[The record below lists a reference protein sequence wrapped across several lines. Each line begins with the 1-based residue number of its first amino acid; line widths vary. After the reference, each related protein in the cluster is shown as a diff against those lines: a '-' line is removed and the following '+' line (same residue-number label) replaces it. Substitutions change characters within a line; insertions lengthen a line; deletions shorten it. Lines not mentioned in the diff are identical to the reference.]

1 MMRAKPTLLLGVICM
16 GAGGLGACSTMR
28 FPLQP
33 ISAVSPYDDDDK
45 VAQPAVLAAAEP
57 KPVEIVERAVP
68 LPLPGQLKPPPG
80 HSGRPEPTDPRQ
92 RVAMANRAARV
103 QPTRSGYINAMQVYP
118 FTEGALYQVY
128 ASPNQV
134 TDIGLQPG
142 EQLEGSGPV
151 AAGDTVRWKVGD
163 TESGSGAGKRIHIL
177 VKPTSPGLFTN
188 LVVNTDRRTYHLELH
203 SDERTYMASVSWTY
217 AEDQL
222 IALRRQNEDAA
233 SAEPVDVGVDLARL
247 RFRYMINGD
256 APPWRPRQVFDDG
269 KKVYIQF
276 PRGIAHGD
284 MPPLFVVGVD
294 GNSDQIVNYRVH
306 DNYMTVDRLFA
317 KAELR
322 LGDRKSQQRV
332 LIERVD

>member
-1 MMRAKPTLLLGVICM
+1 MRI
-16 GAGGLGACSTMR
+16 
-28 FPLQP
+28 PLQP

-45 VAQPAVLAAAEP
+45 AARPAVLAAAEP

-80 HSGRPEPTDPRQ
+80 RSARPEPTDPRQ
-92 RVAMANRAARV
+92 RVALANRAARV
-103 QPTRSGYINAMQVYP
+103 QPMRSGYINAMQVYP

-177 VKPTSPGLFTN
+177 VKPTSSGLFTN

-233 SAEPVDVGVDLARL
+233 AAEPVDIGVDLARL
-247 RFRYMINGD
+247 RFRHMINGD
-256 APPWRPRQVFDDG
+256 MPPWRPRQVFDDG

-276 PRGIAHGD
+276 PRGIGQGA

-322 LGDRKSQQRV
+322 LGDRDSQQRV

>member
-45 VAQPAVLAAAEP
+45 VAQPAVLAAEEP

-103 QPTRSGYINAMQVYP
+103 QPTRGGYINAMQVYP

-177 VKPTSPGLFTN
+177 VKPTSAGLFTN

-247 RFRYMINGD
+247 HFRYMINGD

-276 PRGIAHGD
+276 PRGIAQGD

-322 LGDRKSQQRV
+322 LGDRSSQQRV

>member
-1 MMRAKPTLLLGVICM
+1 
-16 GAGGLGACSTMR
+16 
-28 FPLQP
+28 
-33 ISAVSPYDDDDK
+33 
-45 VAQPAVLAAAEP
+45 
-57 KPVEIVERAVP
+57 
-68 LPLPGQLKPPPG
+68 
-80 HSGRPEPTDPRQ
+80 
-92 RVAMANRAARV
+92 
-103 QPTRSGYINAMQVYP
+103 
-118 FTEGALYQVY
+118 
-128 ASPNQV
+128 V

-151 AAGDTVRWKVGD
+151 AAGDTARWKVGD

-177 VKPTSPGLFTN
+177 VKPTSSGLFTN

-247 RFRYMINGD
+247 RFRYIINGD

-284 MPPLFVVGVD
+284 MPPLFVAGVD

-322 LGDRKSQQRV
+322 LGDRNSQQRV

>member
-1 MMRAKPTLLLGVICM
+1 
-16 GAGGLGACSTMR
+16 
-28 FPLQP
+28 
-33 ISAVSPYDDDDK
+33 
-45 VAQPAVLAAAEP
+45 
-57 KPVEIVERAVP
+57 
-68 LPLPGQLKPPPG
+68 LPGQLKPPPG

-103 QPTRSGYINAMQVYP
+103 QPTRSAYINAMQVYP

-177 VKPTSPGLFTN
+177 VKPTSAGLFTN

-222 IALRRQNEDAA
+222 IALRRQNDDAA
-233 SAEPVDVGVDLARL
+233 SAEPEDVGVDLARL

-276 PRGIAHGD
+276 PRGIAQGD

-294 GNSDQIVNYRVH
+294 GNSDQIVNYRIH
-306 DNYMTVDRLFA
+306 DNYMTVDLLFA

-322 LGDRKSQQRV
+322 LGDRSSQQRV